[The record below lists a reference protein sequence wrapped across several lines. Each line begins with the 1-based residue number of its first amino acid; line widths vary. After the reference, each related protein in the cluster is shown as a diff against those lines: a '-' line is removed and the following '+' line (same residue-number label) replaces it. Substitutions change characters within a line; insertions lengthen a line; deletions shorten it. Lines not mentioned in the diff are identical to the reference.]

1 MASSINYNNCCS
13 FEKKI
18 FSFKVSSPVWF
29 LIVQCLIFIIIIWKK
44 LVERLLAKKNKTK
57 SEALI
62 EHTTIL
68 VNRGRA
74 PFWSALIIPT
84 SSWTQFFEQAQ
95 STAVFVL
102 YSQPIRFIRLHRKL
116 INRKLPVLD
125 QPRGRNSWC

>member
-1 MASSINYNNCCS
+1 MCS
-13 FEKKI
+13 TSDWYVKWLQALIIITAALLKKI

-44 LVERLLAKKNKTK
+44 LVERLLAKKKTK

-74 PFWSALIIPT
+74 PFWSAPIIPT
-84 SSWTQFFEQAQ
+84 SSWTQFFEQVQ

-102 YSQPIRFIRLHRKL
+102 YSQPIRFIRLHRKF
-116 INRKLPVLD
+116 INRELPVLD
-125 QPRGRNSWC
+125 